1 MKLNENK
8 SNYMIF
14 NFCKSRIFNTR
25 IFMNDTLPEQTFG
38 GPNLRGPNLALKH
51 QYSNKKGISQNGD
64 FEEAL

>member
-1 MKLNENK
+1 MSFKNVQYKNLHEWH
-8 SNYMIF
+8 I
-14 NFCKSRIFNTR
+14 TR
-25 IFMNDTLPEQTFG
+25 TSLGDKTFG